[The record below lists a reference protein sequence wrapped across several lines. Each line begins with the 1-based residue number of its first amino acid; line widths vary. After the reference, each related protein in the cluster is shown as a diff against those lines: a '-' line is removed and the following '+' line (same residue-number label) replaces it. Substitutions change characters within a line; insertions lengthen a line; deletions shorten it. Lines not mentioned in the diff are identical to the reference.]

1 MVRKFHE
8 DITTKGT
15 LMVNVV
21 GGKRKRGFM
30 DKI

>member
-15 LMVNVV
+15 LMVNIVD
-21 GGKRKRGFM
+21 GKRKKGFYG
-30 DKI
+30 

>member
-15 LMVNVV
+15 LMVNIV
-21 GGKRKRGFM
+21 GGKRKKGFYG
-30 DKI
+30 

>member
-21 GGKRKRGFM
+21 GGKRKKGFYE
-30 DKI
+30 